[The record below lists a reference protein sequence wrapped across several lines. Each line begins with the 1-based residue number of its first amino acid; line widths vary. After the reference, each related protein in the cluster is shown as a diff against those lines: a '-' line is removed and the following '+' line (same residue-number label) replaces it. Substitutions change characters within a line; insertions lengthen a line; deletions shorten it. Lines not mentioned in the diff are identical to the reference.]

1 MKRKKLRLT
10 PKQAEHMLFNVLE
23 IGSRMLVS
31 GAEVQRVEN
40 SIYRMCTA
48 YGSETTE
55 VFCMTYMIVVTI
67 SSKQFGTTT
76 EVFCMTYMIVV
87 TISSKQFGTITLSRR
102 IHNLSLNL
110 YELLYLNALS
120 RRMCSTLPDMKTV
133 DQKIRQI
140 KALPKYGPI
149 PSMLIYALISS
160 SFTIFFGGS
169 LPDAAISG
177 LIGIGIRCVELLLQ
191 PLPLNRFL
199 LVVLLSTVSGCMAA
213 SCVYTN
219 AMFSLDKISIGNI
232 MILIPGLMF
241 TNCIREMISENMLS
255 GLTRLLEALFI
266 SSSIA
271 IGFAI
276 AYYLL

>member
-48 YGSETTE
+48 YGSE
-55 VFCMTYMIVVTI
+55 
-67 SSKQFGTTT
+67 TT

-140 KALPKYGPI
+140 KALPKYGPNTL
-149 PSMLIYALISS
+149 PMLIYALISS

-169 LPDAAISG
+169 LPDAAVSG
-177 LIGIGIRCVELLLQ
+177 MIGIGIRCVELLLQ

-199 LVVLLSTVSGCMAA
+199 SGCII
-213 SCVYTN
+213 VN
-219 AMFSLDKISIGNI
+219 SIGLYGR
-232 MILIPGLMF
+232 ILCLYKRYVF
-241 TNCIREMISENMLS
+241 S
-255 GLTRLLEALFI
+255 G
-266 SSSIA
+266 
-271 IGFAI
+271 
-276 AYYLL
+276 

>member
-55 VFCMTYMIVVTI
+55 VFCMA
-67 SSKQFGTTT
+67 
-76 EVFCMTYMIVV
+76 YMIVV

-149 PSMLIYALISS
+149 PSMLIS
-160 SFTIFFGGS
+160 
-169 LPDAAISG
+169 P
-177 LIGIGIRCVELLLQ
+177 GI
-191 PLPLNRFL
+191 
-199 LVVLLSTVSGCMAA
+199 
-213 SCVYTN
+213 
-219 AMFSLDKISIGNI
+219 KI
-232 MILIPGLMF
+232 MIFPMLILS
-241 TNCIREMISENMLS
+241 REN
-255 GLTRLLEALFI
+255 
-266 SSSIA
+266 IA
-271 IGFAI
+271 FV
-276 AYYLL
+276 

>member
-67 SSKQFGTTT
+67 SSKQFGT
-76 EVFCMTYMIVV
+76 
-87 TISSKQFGTITLSRR
+87 ITLSRR

-110 YELLYLNALS
+110 YEL
-120 RRMCSTLPDMKTV
+120 
-133 DQKIRQI
+133 
-140 KALPKYGPI
+140 

-169 LPDAAISG
+169 LPDAAVSG
-177 LIGIGIRCVELLLQ
+177 MIGIGIRCVELLLQ

>member
-67 SSKQFGTTT
+67 SSKQFGT
-76 EVFCMTYMIVV
+76 
-87 TISSKQFGTITLSRR
+87 ITLSRR

-140 KALPKYGPI
+140 KVLPKYGPI

-169 LPDAAISG
+169 LPDAAVSG
-177 LIGIGIRCVELLLQ
+177 MIGIGIRCVELLLQ

-199 LVVLLSTVSGCMAA
+199 LVVLLSTVSGCMAHPVFIQTL
-213 SCVYTN
+213 C
-219 AMFSLDKISIGNI
+219 FLW
-232 MILIPGLMF
+232 
-241 TNCIREMISENMLS
+241 IR
-255 GLTRLLEALFI
+255 
-266 SSSIA
+266 
-271 IGFAI
+271 
-276 AYYLL
+276 

>member
-1 MKRKKLRLT
+1 
-10 PKQAEHMLFNVLE
+10 
-23 IGSRMLVS
+23 
-31 GAEVQRVEN
+31 
-40 SIYRMCTA
+40 MCTA
-48 YGSETTE
+48 YGSE
-55 VFCMTYMIVVTI
+55 
-67 SSKQFGTTT
+67 TT

-169 LPDAAISG
+169 LPDAAVSSM
-177 LIGIGIRCVELLLQ
+177 IGIGIRCVELLLQ

-219 AMFSLDKISIGNI
+219 AMF
-232 MILIPGLMF
+232 
-241 TNCIREMISENMLS
+241 C
-255 GLTRLLEALFI
+255 LLYTSDA
-266 SSSIA
+266 A
-271 IGFAI
+271 DD
-276 AYYLL
+276 

>member
-55 VFCMTYMIVVTI
+55 VFCMTYML
-67 SSKQFGTTT
+67 
-76 EVFCMTYMIVV
+76 VV

-160 SFTIFFGGS
+160 FIFS
-169 LPDAAISG
+169 NKPSTSHSVMSVMNTTNSSPPILK
-177 LIGIGIRCVELLLQ
+177 
-191 PLPLNRFL
+191 
-199 LVVLLSTVSGCMAA
+199 VVPCSP
-213 SCVYTN
+213 
-219 AMFSLDKISIGNI
+219 KI
-232 MILIPGLMF
+232 
-241 TNCIREMISENMLS
+241 
-255 GLTRLLEALFI
+255 
-266 SSSIA
+266 
-271 IGFAI
+271 
-276 AYYLL
+276 

>member
-1 MKRKKLRLT
+1 
-10 PKQAEHMLFNVLE
+10 
-23 IGSRMLVS
+23 
-31 GAEVQRVEN
+31 
-40 SIYRMCTA
+40 
-48 YGSETTE
+48 
-55 VFCMTYMIVVTI
+55 
-67 SSKQFGTTT
+67 
-76 EVFCMTYMIVV
+76 
-87 TISSKQFGTITLSRR
+87 
-102 IHNLSLNL
+102 
-110 YELLYLNALS
+110 
-120 RRMCSTLPDMKTV
+120 MCSTLPDMKTV

-169 LPDAAISG
+169 LPDAAVSG
-177 LIGIGIRCVELLLQ
+177 MIGIGIRCVELLLQ

-199 LVVLLSTVSGCMAA
+199 LVVLLSTVSGCMPA

>member
-48 YGSETTE
+48 YGSE
-55 VFCMTYMIVVTI
+55 
-67 SSKQFGTTT
+67 TT

-169 LPDAAISG
+169 LPDAAVSSM
-177 LIGIGIRCVELLLQ
+177 IGIGIRCVELLLQ

-219 AMFSLDKISIGNI
+219 TMFSLDKISIGNI

>member
-1 MKRKKLRLT
+1 
-10 PKQAEHMLFNVLE
+10 
-23 IGSRMLVS
+23 
-31 GAEVQRVEN
+31 
-40 SIYRMCTA
+40 
-48 YGSETTE
+48 
-55 VFCMTYMIVVTI
+55 MTY
-67 SSKQFGTTT
+67 KND
-76 EVFCMTYMIVV
+76 V

-140 KALPKYGPI
+140 KVLPKYGPI

-169 LPDAAISG
+169 LPDAAVSG
-177 LIGIGIRCVELLLQ
+177 MIGIGIRCVELLLQ

-213 SCVYTN
+213 SCGYTN
-219 AMFSLDKISIGNI
+219 AMCSLDKISIGNI

-241 TNCIREMISENMLS
+241 TNFIMEMISDNMLS
-255 GLTRLLEALFI
+255 CLSRLLEALFI

-276 AYYLL
+276 AYNLL

>member
-1 MKRKKLRLT
+1 
-10 PKQAEHMLFNVLE
+10 
-23 IGSRMLVS
+23 
-31 GAEVQRVEN
+31 
-40 SIYRMCTA
+40 
-48 YGSETTE
+48 
-55 VFCMTYMIVVTI
+55 
-67 SSKQFGTTT
+67 
-76 EVFCMTYMIVV
+76 
-87 TISSKQFGTITLSRR
+87 
-102 IHNLSLNL
+102 
-110 YELLYLNALS
+110 
-120 RRMCSTLPDMKTV
+120 
-133 DQKIRQI
+133 
-140 KALPKYGPI
+140 
-149 PSMLIYALISS
+149 MLIYALISS

-169 LPDAAISG
+169 LPDAAVSG
-177 LIGIGIRCVELLLQ
+177 MIGIGIRCVELLLQ
-191 PLPLNRFL
+191 PLLLNRFL
-199 LVVLLSTVSGCMAA
+199 LVVLLSTVSGCMSA

>member
-1 MKRKKLRLT
+1 
-10 PKQAEHMLFNVLE
+10 
-23 IGSRMLVS
+23 
-31 GAEVQRVEN
+31 
-40 SIYRMCTA
+40 
-48 YGSETTE
+48 
-55 VFCMTYMIVVTI
+55 
-67 SSKQFGTTT
+67 
-76 EVFCMTYMIVV
+76 MTYMIVV

-169 LPDAAISG
+169 LPDAAVSG
-177 LIGIGIRCVELLLQ
+177 MIGIGIRCVELLLQ

-219 AMFSLDKISIGNI
+219 AMFSLDKRSIGNI

-276 AYYLL
+276 AY

>member
-48 YGSETTE
+48 YGSE
-55 VFCMTYMIVVTI
+55 
-67 SSKQFGTTT
+67 TT

-160 SFTIFFGGS
+160 SFTIFF
-169 LPDAAISG
+169 
-177 LIGIGIRCVELLLQ
+177 LIGIGIRCVDLLLQ

>member
-48 YGSETTE
+48 YGSE
-55 VFCMTYMIVVTI
+55 
-67 SSKQFGTTT
+67 TT

-169 LPDAAISG
+169 LPDAAISQ
-177 LIGIGIRCVELLLQ
+177 V
-191 PLPLNRFL
+191 
-199 LVVLLSTVSGCMAA
+199 
-213 SCVYTN
+213 
-219 AMFSLDKISIGNI
+219 
-232 MILIPGLMF
+232 
-241 TNCIREMISENMLS
+241 
-255 GLTRLLEALFI
+255 
-266 SSSIA
+266 
-271 IGFAI
+271 
-276 AYYLL
+276 

>member
-48 YGSETTE
+48 YGSE
-55 VFCMTYMIVVTI
+55 
-67 SSKQFGTTT
+67 TT

-169 LPDAAISG
+169 LP
-177 LIGIGIRCVELLLQ
+177 

>member
-48 YGSETTE
+48 YGSE
-55 VFCMTYMIVVTI
+55 
-67 SSKQFGTTT
+67 TT

-169 LPDAAISG
+169 LSDAA
-177 LIGIGIRCVELLLQ
+177 
-191 PLPLNRFL
+191 
-199 LVVLLSTVSGCMAA
+199 VSGMYTVCRPSPSTAA
-213 SCVYTN
+213 SKP
-219 AMFSLDKISIGNI
+219 FSSGCIIVNSIGLYGR
-232 MILIPGLMF
+232 ILCLYKRYVF
-241 TNCIREMISENMLS
+241 S
-255 GLTRLLEALFI
+255 G
-266 SSSIA
+266 
-271 IGFAI
+271 
-276 AYYLL
+276 

>member
-48 YGSETTE
+48 YGSE
-55 VFCMTYMIVVTI
+55 
-67 SSKQFGTTT
+67 TT

-160 SFTIFFGGS
+160 SFTIFFGGRRFRY
-169 LPDAAISG
+169 D
-177 LIGIGIRCVELLLQ
+177 R
-191 PLPLNRFL
+191 NRYT
-199 LVVLLSTVSGCMAA
+199 VCRTSPSTTASKPFSSGCII
-213 SCVYTN
+213 VN
-219 AMFSLDKISIGNI
+219 SIGLYGR
-232 MILIPGLMF
+232 ILRLYKRYVF
-241 TNCIREMISENMLS
+241 S
-255 GLTRLLEALFI
+255 G
-266 SSSIA
+266 
-271 IGFAI
+271 
-276 AYYLL
+276 

>member
-10 PKQAEHMLFNVLE
+10 PKQAEHMLFNALE
-23 IGSRMLVS
+23 IGSMMLTS

-40 SIYRMCTA
+40 SICRICTA
-48 YGSETTE
+48 YGSE
-55 VFCMTYMIVVTI
+55 
-67 SSKQFGTTT
+67 KT

-102 IHNLSLNL
+102 LHGLSLNL

-120 RRMCSTLPDMKTV
+120 RRMCSTLLDMKTV
-133 DQKIRQI
+133 DKEIKRI

-149 PSMLIYALISS
+149 PSMLTYALISS

-169 LPDAAISG
+169 FPDAVVSAV
-177 LIGIGIRCVELLLQ
+177 IGIGIRCVELLLQ

-199 LVVLLSTVSGCMAA
+199 LIVLLSTAAGCMAA
-213 SCVYTN
+213 SSVYAN
-219 AMFSLDKISIGNI
+219 PGFSLDKISIGNV

-241 TNCIREMISENMLS
+241 TNCIREIISENMLS
-255 GLTRLLEALFI
+255 GLTRLLEALLI

>member
-48 YGSETTE
+48 YGSE
-55 VFCMTYMIVVTI
+55 
-67 SSKQFGTTT
+67 TT

-169 LPDAAISG
+169 LPDAAVSG
-177 LIGIGIRCVELLLQ
+177 MIGIGYTVCRTS
-191 PLPLNRFL
+191 P
-199 LVVLLSTVSGCMAA
+199 STTASKPFSSGCII
-213 SCVYTN
+213 VN
-219 AMFSLDKISIGNI
+219 SIGLYGR
-232 MILIPGLMF
+232 ILCLYKRYVF
-241 TNCIREMISENMLS
+241 S
-255 GLTRLLEALFI
+255 G
-266 SSSIA
+266 
-271 IGFAI
+271 
-276 AYYLL
+276 

>member
-67 SSKQFGTTT
+67 SSKQFGT
-76 EVFCMTYMIVV
+76 
-87 TISSKQFGTITLSRR
+87 ITLSRR
-102 IHNLSLNL
+102 IHNLS
-110 YELLYLNALS
+110 LNALS

-169 LPDAAISG
+169 LPDAAVSG
-177 LIGIGIRCVELLLQ
+177 MIGIGIRCVELLLQ

>member
-67 SSKQFGTTT
+67 SSKQFGT
-76 EVFCMTYMIVV
+76 
-87 TISSKQFGTITLSRR
+87 ITLSRR

-140 KALPKYGPI
+140 KVLPKYGPI

-169 LPDAAISG
+169 FRYDRNRYTVCRTSPSTAASK
-177 LIGIGIRCVELLLQ
+177 
-191 PLPLNRFL
+191 PF
-199 LVVLLSTVSGCMAA
+199 SSGCI
-213 SCVYTN
+213 VIN
-219 AMFSLDKISIGNI
+219 SIGLYGR
-232 MILIPGLMF
+232 ILCLYKRNVF
-241 TNCIREMISENMLS
+241 S
-255 GLTRLLEALFI
+255 G
-266 SSSIA
+266 
-271 IGFAI
+271 
-276 AYYLL
+276 